1 MSIQK
6 ITLLVT
12 SFLATVGLVAAVAAP
27 VAVQAA
33 QDPAAAKSLC
43 EGSGGN
49 WNGSSCTKPGEKSLP
64 SVFGTITNVL
74 LFVIG
79 AVSVIVIIIGAIRY
93 VTSSGEQAAIKSAK
107 DTILY
112 AVIGLVVAFLA
123 YAIVNFVTTQF
134 K

>member
-1 MSIQK
+1 MNTQRIA
-6 ITLLVT
+6 LLVAN
-12 SFLATVGLVAAVAAP
+12 LVVALGLVAAVVTP

-33 QDPAAAKSLC
+33 DPATSKALC
-43 EGSGGN
+43 EGSGGT
-49 WNGSSCTKPGEKSLP
+49 WNGSACTKAGEESIP

-93 VTSSGEQAAIKSAK
+93 VTSGGEQANIKAAK

-112 AVIGLVVAFLA
+112 AIIGLVVAFLA
-123 YAIVNFVTTQF
+123 YAVVNFVTTQF